1 MKAVRIYGEKI
12 FVSKT
17 SQFLNQKMI
26 KFKSRLNIVEFV
38 VVIYMPIWKAGDY
51 QPFHI
56 H

>member
-1 MKAVRIYGEKI
+1 MKAVRIYGEKDI
-12 FVSKT
+12 RVEE